1 MELVIVSPVRRLY
14 SAEADEVSFPGTAGR
29 FTVLTGHAPLISSL
43 EEGDIIYTVHGRQT
57 SLRVKRGCV
66 RVLNDSI
73 EACVETDASTSA
85 PDNKEKE

>member
-1 MELVIVSPVRRLY
+1 MDLVIVSPVRTLY
-14 SAEADEVSFPGTAGR
+14 SGNVEDVSFPGTAGR

-43 EEGDIIYTVHGRQT
+43 EEGDIVYTCHGRQT
-57 SLRVKRGCV
+57 VLKVRRGCV

-73 EACVETDASTSA
+73 EACVETDAATSA